1 MRVRVRLRVGIW
13 DQGYEVKSYVNKGA
27 FMGVWSRV
35 VKPREI
41 SRVRSRVRVRN
52 RVKTRTRMMGRSSV
66 MIKYEVKDCEVKG
79 DFKDDEEVRGE
90 AKVCE
95 VNGEGKD
102 EIKD

>member
-1 MRVRVRLRVGIW
+1 
-13 DQGYEVKSYVNKGA
+13 
-27 FMGVWSRV
+27 
-35 VKPREI
+35 
-41 SRVRSRVRVRN
+41 
-52 RVKTRTRMMGRSSV
+52 